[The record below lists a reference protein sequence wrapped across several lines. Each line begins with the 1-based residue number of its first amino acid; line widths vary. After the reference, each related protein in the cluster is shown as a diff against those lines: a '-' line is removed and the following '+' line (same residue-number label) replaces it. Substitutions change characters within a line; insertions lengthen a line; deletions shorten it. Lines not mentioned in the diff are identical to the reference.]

1 MLNTIDYISMGPIF
15 GLGEYFLDAIK
26 TVSYHPLT
34 TGFLVSK
41 QIKFLF
47 RIRKHFRFY
56 TRKYSYSH
64 LLASIISAQK
74 IMSKPNSLIKIFYR
88 CKSYILQFK
97 INYFLTYPNYQLNSP
112 I

>member
-1 MLNTIDYISMGPIF
+1 MLNAIDYISMGPIF
-15 GLGEYFLDAIK
+15 GLGEYFFDAIK
-26 TVSYHPLT
+26 TDTVSYHPLT

-47 RIRKHFRFY
+47 RIRKYFRFY

-74 IMSKPNSLIKIFYR
+74 IMSKPNSFINIFYR
-88 CKSYILQFK
+88 CKSYIL
-97 INYFLTYPNYQLNSP
+97 
-112 I
+112 